1 MVERLNGIP
10 IADLDA
16 ALDRAE
22 RVLPALRDGRLF
34 ITGGTGFFGRW
45 LLSAIARAN
54 LSRGLG
60 LRVTVLT
67 RSRAG
72 FQRSNGELA
81 AHDRFSFLDGD
92 VRDFAAPEGAFSHV
106 IHAATDTSAAANA
119 RPLELLDTIVAG
131 TRRVLD
137 FAVSSG
143 ARDLLYVSSGAV
155 YGPQGALEH
164 IAETHLGACDPLEIG
179 SVYGESKR
187 FAEQL
192 CAVYRA
198 QHALAPRVA
207 RCFAFV
213 GPLLPL
219 DAHFAIGNFIA
230 DAVAGRTIRI
240 TGDGT
245 AVRSYLYAGDL
256 VAWLLRIL
264 IEGTPGRAYNVGS
277 DQGHDLLE
285 VAQLVARVVPSARG
299 IDVQGAQGARS
310 PSTTPQRHRYLPS
323 IERARLE
330 LELDA
335 WTPLEQAVAQT
346 ASWARSPV

>member
-1 MVERLNGIP
+1 MERLNGIA

-16 ALDRAE
+16 ALDRAD
-22 RVLPALRDGRLF
+22 RVLPALRGGRLF
-34 ITGGTGFFGRW
+34 LTGGTGFFGRW

-54 LSRGLG
+54 LTRGLA

-67 RSRAG
+67 RSSAA
-72 FQRSNGELA
+72 FQRASPELA
-81 AHDRFSFLDGD
+81 AHEPFSFLDGD
-92 VRDFAAPEGAFSHV
+92 VRDFAAPDGAFSHV

-143 ARDLLYVSSGAV
+143 AHDFLYVSSGAV
-155 YGPQGALEH
+155 YGPQGGLERV
-164 IAETHLGACDPLEIG
+164 AETQLAACDPLELG

-187 FAEQL
+187 LCEQL
-192 CAVYRA
+192 CAVYRV
-198 QHALAPRVA
+198 QHGLAPRVA

-213 GPLLPL
+213 GPLMPL

-230 DAVAGRTIRI
+230 DAVAGRAIRI

-264 IEGTPGRAYNVGS
+264 IEGTSVRAYNVGS
-277 DQGHDLLE
+277 DTGRDLLE
-285 VAQLVARVVPSARG
+285 IAQLVARVVPSARG
-299 IDVQGAQGARS
+299 VEVQGA
-310 PSTTPQRHRYLPS
+310 PSTSPRHRYLPS
-323 IERARLE
+323 IDRARS
-330 LELDA
+330 ELDLEV
-335 WTPLEQAVAQT
+335 WTSLEQGVAQT
-346 ASWARSPV
+346 ASWARITV